1 VLKLKEFNQKQML
14 ESILKININ
23 KENPD
28 YTVIDFQGNLDSFG
42 LSERRKELVFAVD
55 ECEKKYL
62 VFNFS
67 ELDYIN
73 SESIGMLL
81 QFNEQMMKK
90 NQKLVLVSAKKN
102 VIDVLTVIG
111 LLETVPY
118 YQSLDEFLSSGKKDA
133 N

>member
-1 VLKLKEFNQKQML
+1 ML